1 MAISNELV
9 YSSFRRLQF
18 ISLDG
23 TQRLIAQFLLL
34 LLLQMT

>member
-1 MAISNELV
+1 
-9 YSSFRRLQF
+9 LQF